1 MLQFSLLV
9 IAIAAVS
16 FAPFW
21 APSAFYITIRQTP
34 ARDEYARLVIDLLAM
49 GKEWRVDHHYAKH
62 PCGVELW
69 VASGR
74 DCLRY
79 TAGTSRK
86 MSAADRCRIW
96 YAFTKMRRGAVDV
109 DASNL
114 AHAIVARYNR
124 DQPA

>member
-1 MLQFSLLV
+1 MLEFSILFSIIV
-9 IAIAAVS
+9 AVC

-21 APSAFYITIRQTP
+21 GPSAFYIAIRQTP
-34 ARDEYARLVIDLLAM
+34 TRDEYARLVIDLLDM
-49 GKEWRVDHHYAKH
+49 GKDWRVDQHYAKH

-69 VASGR
+69 VAGGYSN
-74 DCLRY
+74 LRY

-86 MSAADRCRIW
+86 MSATDRCRIW
-96 YAFTKMRRGAVDV
+96 YAFTKMRRGAIDV

-114 AHAIVARYNR
+114 AKSIVARYNR